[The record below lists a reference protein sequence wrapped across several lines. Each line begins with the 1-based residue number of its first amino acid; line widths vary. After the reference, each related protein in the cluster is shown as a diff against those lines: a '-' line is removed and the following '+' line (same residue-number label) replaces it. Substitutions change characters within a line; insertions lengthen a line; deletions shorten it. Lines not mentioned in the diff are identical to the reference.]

1 VGIKHK
7 EVMTT
12 IKKQFNENQTYKII
26 TGLMEENNLE
36 MDKEINLSVLRDL
49 CVVGVNKTMLN
60 QKISYKVDY
69 STYEN
74 IMTFYNEKCDE
85 LFTINNN
92 NIGITFFQLCDD
104 DNVFDFTKQIIE
116 MCVEDLSITSK
127 KIKKTFINQL
137 TIATLTTFL
146 DSSIDEVEMIYQ
158 YGSEYFERYRKELPN
173 QELKLVSG

>member
-1 VGIKHK
+1 
-7 EVMTT
+7 
-12 IKKQFNENQTYKII
+12 
-26 TGLMEENNLE
+26 
-36 MDKEINLSVLRDL
+36 
-49 CVVGVNKTMLN
+49 
-60 QKISYKVDY
+60 
-69 STYEN
+69 
-74 IMTFYNEKCDE
+74 
-85 LFTINNN
+85 
-92 NIGITFFQLCDD
+92 
-104 DNVFDFTKQIIE
+104 